1 MALGATVQQRRNR
14 TDWSNLGLTVRACLL
29 GACVVVV
36 EDVHVRASHLHTHC
50 TVMQIVEHTATSI
63 LGDVST
69 VTTGLFNTIGTVAGN
84 AISSADGILEKES
97 PIVECLQTD
106 MPQHLRSHRGLR
118 GNLYYTGVLLGGEFS
133 VMLSPPVADA
143 VVAAPVA
150 VSVAS
155 AEMQETP
162 VAPARDQEASVYQS
176 SNAHA
181 SAQKPTSPFPT
192 SVPPPQVSNYSTSLP
207 HGNAGGGRGEFG
219 KLFNGGIF
227 TPPQQLEPLVLDP
240 RQPQLAGAV
249 PSAEGTVQKTGQRG
263 FVGLNL
269 TKSQPFVV
277 LGAQDIMDHAG
288 VLQGNAGYSNVHVQP
303 GDQLVRVD
311 GHGVEFCGI
320 KSLQHMLGGQLGSIV
335 ELVFSRNGSLF
346 SIRALRHAAGGTG
359 QHISLNGMHAGHSM
373 PPRLGLGILPP
384 PPQAPVVVTP
394 GVSGGGEGS
403 VEVSSAPPRGH
414 VQTEVDRLR
423 QVPNTAN
430 LLYSM

>member
-1 MALGATVQQRRNR
+1 MA
-14 TDWSNLGLTVRACLL
+14 
-29 GACVVVV
+29 
-36 EDVHVRASHLHTHC
+36 
-50 TVMQIVEHTATSI
+50 
-63 LGDVST
+63 
-69 VTTGLFNTIGTVAGN
+69 
-84 AISSADGILEKES
+84 
-97 PIVECLQTD
+97 
-106 MPQHLRSHRGLR
+106 QHLRSRRGLR
-118 GNLYYTGVLLGGEFS
+118 GELYHTGVLLGGEFS
-133 VMLSPPVADA
+133 AMLSPPVADA
-143 VVAAPVA
+143 VVAT
-150 VSVAS
+150 
-155 AEMQETP
+155 QG
-162 VAPARDQEASVYQS
+162 APARGQEASVNQS

-181 SAQKPTSPFPT
+181 SAQKPTSPSPT
-192 SVPPPQVSNYSTSLP
+192 SVPPPQVSNYRTSLP
-207 HGNAGGGRGEFG
+207 HGNAGGGKGEFG

-346 SIRALRHAAGGTG
+346 SIRALRHAAGGTR
-359 QHISLNGMHAGHSM
+359 QHVPLNGMHAGHSM

-384 PPQAPVVVTP
+384 PPKTVVATP